1 MGDVIADLVAS
12 LRVDSSAFRA
22 GLGQAHQQLLG
33 FSASIGRVSTLASTA
48 LTGIAFGGVAA
59 GIGAA
64 SVGVFKAVRGASD
77 LTETLGKV
85 GETFKGSSGVV
96 IAAADEMAAK
106 YGTVKKSFL
115 DAASGIGLI
124 AQGVGVA
131 KDASA
136 TLGVELAKLGDD
148 AGSFFNVSFEESLQK
163 ISSGL
168 VGESEPL
175 RKFGV
180 VLNEAAVQQ
189 EALRL
194 GLTKTTKNI
203 SEQAKVLARAS
214 LIKKGLATAS
224 GDRERT
230 KDSPA
235 NRQREIAGRTT
246 NALTDVGQAI
256 TPIWAELLNQ
266 VNSVGTALSGFVAAN
281 KASIKAWAQGV
292 VGDIRGVIAGAR
304 ELYGS
309 FQEFLGSQSGAL
321 IREGLGGAFTWLRD
335 TVTGV
340 VSGIGSAL
348 ETAGIAMRNW
358 DAITQIAGIQ
368 IAQALTDVGS
378 RFEWLQVA
386 AGSFLNWFADNWKSI
401 FADAFRVV
409 LTYFGSFVDQIKGQ
423 FEQIKGFLSDP
434 LHFEV
439 DFSKFNPVS
448 QFNKVVSDLSKVEFK
463 TPPLVIPRLELDHAE
478 SDRQIAEITAGIG
491 RREAERTA
499 RKRVSGGAPA
509 AGPGGAAAATAE
521 EAPAPKAPARKP
533 EFTDLQTFAK
543 NLQLGALGGK
553 DKVAERT
560 LSAAERT
567 AKATEKLAEKMKPT
581 APGLRISDVVTGPA

>member
-33 FSASIGRVSTLASTA
+33 FSGSINRLLSRASAA
-48 LTGIAFGGVAA
+48 LTGIAFGGVVA

-64 SVGVFKAVRGASD
+64 TVGVFKAVQGASD

-246 NALTDVGQAI
+246 NALTDVGQAV

-266 VNSVGTALSGFVAAN
+266 VNSVGTALSGFVAEN

-304 ELYGS
+304 DLYAS
-309 FQEFLGSQSGAL
+309 FQEFLGSQSGQL
-321 IREGLGGAFTWLRD
+321 LQSVTSFNIYRDAFGVTFRD
-335 TVTGV
+335 
-340 VSGIGSAL
+340 IGDWL
-348 ETAGIAMRNW
+348 ETAGFAMRNW

-368 IAQALTDVGS
+368 IAQALTDVGA
-378 RFEWLQVA
+378 RFEWLGTA
-386 AGSFLNWFADNWKSI
+386 AGAFLNWFSDNWKSI
-401 FADAFRVV
+401 FRDAFTVV
-409 LTYFGSFVDQIKGQ
+409 LTYFGSFVDILKGQ

-439 DFSKFNPVS
+439 DFSKFNPVA
-448 QFNKVVSDLSKVEFK
+448 QFNKVVADLAKVEFK

-491 RREAERTA
+491 QREAERAA

-509 AGPGGAAAATAE
+509 AAGAAAG
-521 EAPAPKAPARKP
+521 APAAAAEAVPKAPASKP

-543 NLQLGALGGK
+543 NLQLGALSGK
-553 DKVAERT
+553 DDVARKT

-567 AKATEKLAEKMKPT
+567 ARATEKLVEQKKNPGGT
-581 APGLRISDVVTGPA
+581 GLRISDIVTGPA